1 MELQRHYRAANP
13 GLRRYAKALTA
24 LTALYCAGC
33 FLYHAARCLRR
44 FAAARRLC
52 DIGTCLPVPGSQL
65 LAGYSN
71 GELVKNHTLNVWR
84 THDGVDLAA
93 EKGTAVTAA
102 EAGTVAEVVMDPLW
116 SGTVAI
122 DHRDGTRTVYCGVA
136 PEKALKAGDRVT
148 AGQVLGSVDTVT
160 AEVAMESHLHFAAKK
175 DGKYIDPMTLPG
187 LK

>member
-1 MELQRHYRAANP
+1 MATRVLIPQP
-13 GLRRYAKALTA
+13 
-24 LTALYCAGC
+24 
-33 FLYHAARCLRR
+33 
-44 FAAARRLC
+44 
-52 DIGTCLPVPGSQL
+52 ILP
-65 LAGYSN
+65 AGYEYLRKH
-71 GELVKNHTLNVWR
+71 GYEAVDGRGFTEEDIITDIRDCDALIVR
-84 THDGVDLAA
+84 TARITRQIFDAAPKLKILARHGAGYDGVDLAA

-116 SGTVAI
+116 GGTVAI